1 MRIEKQL
8 SVFLVN
14 KPGLLANICSAMAHE
29 KINIM
34 ALTLVDSTEH
44 GVLRVVVNDAE
55 RAKAIL
61 SKQGVEVTDTDV
73 VLVEIP
79 NRPGAFAALAELLAR
94 EHININYAYCT
105 AGAPGGKTTAIFKVA
120 EVKKALEVLKEKTEK
135 WAEHSVA
142 GAPPAPGR

>member
-14 KPGLLANICSAMAHE
+14 KPGRLANICSALAHE

-79 NRPGAFAALAELLAR
+79 NRPGAFAALAERLAR

-120 EVKKALEVLKEKTEK
+120 EVKKAVEILKAETEK
-135 WAEHSVA
+135 RQEHSVA
-142 GAPPAPGR
+142 GVRPAPGR